1 MKTMNET
8 LMQDDRHTG
17 LKRAVWPALLQGLK
31 RRCPRCGEG
40 KMFRGYLA
48 VQDECANCGQEFHH
62 HRADDLHPW
71 IAIMITGHLV
81 VPVMLYGA
89 LNWTF
94 PDWIHMILWPSVT
107 AIIALA
113 VLPFAKG
120 LVIALQWAHR
130 MHGFAAGD

>member
-1 MKTMNET
+1 
-8 LMQDDRHTG
+8 
-17 LKRAVWPALLQGLK
+17 
-31 RRCPRCGEG
+31 
-40 KMFRGYLA
+40 MFSGYLA
-48 VQDECANCGQEFHH
+48 VQDECAHCGQEFHH

-71 IAIMITGHLV
+71 IAIMITGHVV

-107 AIIALA
+107 AIIALT